1 MREVLMAAVAARGA
15 NVPNMRT
22 FHLTSP
28 EDLYMEKI
36 RRFYHDESNMAL
48 FKNIIAGQTPISLRV
63 LDWFVTNYSKKHVT
77 IYDNLNIDG
86 RLVKFFVY
94 KDYKN
99 QLKNFKKKWFDPF
112 CRRERINILD
122 HEGNRIETT
131 IGQLNFFMWAI
142 QKGVIRYVTENLASI
157 DHDMK
162 QSIGASNKKG
172 VGGGERDKAEPVQR
186 GRKKRTELS
195 ENLLKRV
202 VKLNQKVRVKF
213 E

>member
-1 MREVLMAAVAARGA
+1 MSVS
-15 NVPNMRT
+15 NMRS
-22 FHLTSP
+22 FHLASP

-36 RRFYHDESNMAL
+36 RRFYHDETNMAL
-48 FKNIIAGQTPISLRV
+48 FKNIISGQTPISLRV

-86 RLVKFFVY
+86 RLLKFFVY

-131 IGQLNFFMWAI
+131 VGQLNFFMWAI
-142 QKGVIRYVTENLASI
+142 QKGVIRYVTENLVMI
-157 DHDMK
+157 DNDMK
-162 QSIGASNKKG
+162 QSIGTSNKKIG
-172 VGGGERDKAEPVQR
+172 AAVAPVHR